1 MNKNRKLINLQLFA
15 PVAPNATTDAAL
27 SDEMKTYYDKE
38 LIRLASANLVHD
50 QFAQTRDIPKNG
62 GKTIEFRQF
71 DPLPKSMVPLTEGVT
86 PDGRKISVRAKTA
99 DVEQY
104 GDYVPYTDVIDLT
117 AIDPMVL
124 EITRLIADQ
133 AARTLDSIT
142 RDAIAAGT
150 QVNYVNNRLSRATLT
165 TSDKI
170 DVDTIVRAATLLKRG
185 NTPKIG
191 GTDYVGI
198 IHPDVAYDLMRDPE
212 FIEWQKYTTSDK
224 LFKGEIGKLGG
235 VRFVETTEAKIW
247 NDNTCPVK
255 SAASGDNPA
264 TYYSVYSTLIVGANA
279 YATTKVTGGG
289 LQQIIKP
296 IGYADPLN
304 QKGTIGWKAMKV
316 SEILV
321 DAYMVR
327 IESLSTYSDISEA
340 N

>member
-1 MNKNRKLINLQLFA
+1 MNKNRKLINLQLMA
-15 PVAPNATTDAAL
+15 AVSPNATTDAAL

-38 LIRLASANLVHD
+38 LIRLVSANLVHD
-50 QFAQTRDIPKNG
+50 QFAQTRDIPKGN
-62 GKTIEFRQF
+62 GKTVEFRQF
-71 DPLPKSMVPLTEGVT
+71 DPLPKSLTPLTEGVT
-86 PDGRKISVRAKTA
+86 PDGRKVSVNSKTA

-150 QVNYVNNRLSRATLT
+150 QVNYVNNRLSRSALT
-165 TSDKI
+165 TADKI
-170 DVDTIVRAATLLKRG
+170 DVDTIIRAATLLKRG
-185 NTPKIG
+185 NTPKING
-191 GTDYVGI
+191 EYVGI

-212 FIEWQKYTTSDK
+212 FVEWQKYTTSDK
-224 LFKGEIGKLGG
+224 LFKGEIGKIGG

-255 SAASGDNPA
+255 TAASGDDPA
-264 TYYSVYSTLIVGANA
+264 TYYSVYSTLIVGLNA
-279 YATTKVTGGG
+279 YATTKVTDGG

-296 IGYADPLN
+296 IGYGNDPLN
-304 QKGTIGWKAMKV
+304 QRGSIGWKAMKV

-327 IESLSTYSDISEA
+327 IESLSTYSDISDA